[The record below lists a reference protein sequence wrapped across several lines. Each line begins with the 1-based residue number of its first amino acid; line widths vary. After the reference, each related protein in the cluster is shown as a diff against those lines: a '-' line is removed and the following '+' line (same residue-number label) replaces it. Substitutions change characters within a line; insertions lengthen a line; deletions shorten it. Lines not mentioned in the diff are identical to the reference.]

1 MTGVEFVRE
10 LFRLDVSDY
19 DFNCRCTTYDMIQ
32 LMGSSDEL
40 RKRRVV
46 SNHRNDFI
54 LQIML
59 EYAE

>member
-19 DFNCRCTTYDMIQ
+19 DFDCRCTTYDMIQ
-32 LMGSSDEL
+32 LMQNQDDEL

-46 SNHRNDFI
+46 CKGCFGRRENRY
-54 LQIML
+54 Q
-59 EYAE
+59 

>member
-10 LFRLDVSDY
+10 LFRLDESDY
-19 DFNCRCTTYDMIQ
+19 VQ

-46 SNHRNDFI
+46 CKGCFGRRENRY
-54 LQIML
+54 Q
-59 EYAE
+59 